1 MPERNAFIRARVRQ
15 GAAIVALA
23 AAASASLAGCGSGA
37 SGSNDEVG
45 FALITKTNTN
55 PYFVKMRDGAEQAAK
70 AAGVR
75 LMTAAGAYDGDNA
88 GQVTAVQNMVA
99 AGVKGIMITPNDPKA
114 IAPTLDKARQQGVL
128 VIALDTPP
136 SPQSSVDALYATNNV
151 DAGKLIG
158 QYAKAGEA
166 GKPVKIAMLDLE
178 PGVTVGVDRH
188 TGFLQGYGIPEGD
201 PQIVCAQDT
210 SGDQTKGQTAMENC
224 LQKDPGI
231 NLVYAINEPAALG
244 AFTALKAVGKD
255 TTTMIVAVDGGCTGV
270 KAVESGQ
277 IAATSQQYPLKMAA
291 QGLAAMVGF
300 ARTGTKPSGYTDTG
314 VNLITAHPQPG
325 VPSKD
330 VQFGLDNCWG

>member
-210 SGDQTKGQTAMENC
+210 SGDQTKGQTAMETC
-224 LQKDPGI
+224 LQKAPDI

-244 AFTALKAVGKD
+244 AYTAIKARGRDKD
-255 TTTMIVAVDGGCTGV
+255 VMIVAIDGGCTGV
-270 KAVESGQ
+270 RAVKDGK
-277 IAATSQQYPLKMAA
+277 IAATAQQYPLKMAEDGVKA
-291 QGLAAMVGF
+291 VAAF
-300 ARTGTKPSGYTDTG
+300 AKSGQKATGYTDTG
-314 VNLITAHPQPG
+314 VNLITDTPQTG
-325 VPSKD
+325 VTAKD
-330 VQFGLDNCWG
+330 TAFGLQNCWG

>member
-1 MPERNAFIRARVRQ
+1 MAVRNAFFRAHTRR
-15 GAAIVALA
+15 GAAIIAAAL
-23 AAASASLAGCGSGA
+23 AASASLTGCSGGA
-37 SGSNDEVG
+37 SGSNDEIAV
-45 FALITKTNTN
+45 ALITKTNTN

-70 AAGVR
+70 TAGVR

-114 IAPTLDKARQQGVL
+114 IAPTLDKARQQGVV

-136 SPQSSVDALYATNNV
+136 NPRSSVDALYATDNV

-158 QYAKAGEA
+158 AYAKAAEG
-166 GKPVKIAMLDLE
+166 GKPVKIAMLDLS

-188 TGFLQGYGIPEGD
+188 TGFLQGFGLPEGD
-201 PQIVCAQDT
+201 PRIVCAQDT

-255 TTTMIVAVDGGCTGV
+255 ASTMIVAIDGGCTGV
-270 KAVESGQ
+270 KAVQSGQ

-291 QGLAAMVGF
+291 QGLDAVVTF
-300 ARTGTKPSGYTDTG
+300 AKTGKKPSGYTDTG
-314 VNLITAHPQPG
+314 VNLITAHAQPG
-325 VPSKD
+325 VASKD
-330 VQFGLDNCWG
+330 IQFGLDNCWG